1 MKREQR
7 ERSTTRAS
15 GRGEEMRWDIAI
27 GVAVGIIVGELVV
40 RVLILLTGLGGWW
53 GYAPLG

>member
-1 MKREQR
+1 MKR

-15 GRGEEMRWDIAI
+15 GRGDEMRWDIAI